1 MPAAARL
8 PEPGGLKAR
17 PWLAWI
23 VGGAACTALV
33 LVVTHRTE
41 EREFLRLTEK
51 IEPAWLGLA
60 LLLQAGTYLTQGLVW
75 RLAAR
80 AAGHSVTLVKSC
92 ELSLASLFVDQALPS
107 AGISGLTMASGAL
120 ARTGMPAPAV
130 AAAILVNMSM
140 YYLAYAFCMAL
151 ALGIAMPRG
160 YLPGWVMLPMLGFVA
175 VRLGMAWF
183 VISTPGGRCG
193 GLRGT
198 LRRSKNF
205 ARLLDFF
212 ASADRSPFRDHR
224 LLGRT
229 FALHGATFLL
239 DAATLWVAVLAL
251 GESVPVGGMFA
262 SFMVSTFFRTI
273 GIMPGGLGTFEAASV
288 VSLKSIGLPLP
299 VALSATLLFRGL
311 SFWLPMVPGMMASR
325 HLLGRKGRRG
335 E

>member
-8 PEPGGLKAR
+8 IEPGGLKAK
-17 PWLAWI
+17 PWLAWV
-23 VGGAACTALV
+23 VGLAACAALV

-41 EREFLRLTEK
+41 ERELLRLADE
-51 IEPAWLGLA
+51 IEPAWLILA

-80 AAGHSVTLVKSC
+80 ATGHAPSFAKAC
-92 ELSLASLFVDQALPS
+92 ELSLATLFVDQALPS
-107 AGISGLTMASGAL
+107 AGISGMTLASGAL

-140 YYLAYAFCMAL
+140 YYLAYGFCMAL
-151 ALGIAMPRG
+151 ALGMAMPSG
-160 YLPGWVMLPMLGFVA
+160 YLPGWVTLPMSVFVL

-183 VISTPGGRCG
+183 VIATPGGRLWG
-193 GLRGT
+193 A
-198 LRRSKNF
+198 LRRSRNL

-212 ASADRSPFRDHR
+212 ANADRALFRNR
-224 LLGRT
+224 ALLGRT

-251 GESVPVGGMFA
+251 GGSAPVGGLFA
-262 SFMVSTFFRTI
+262 CFMVSTFFRTI

-311 SFWLPMVPGMMASR
+311 SFWLPMLPGMMASR
-325 HLLGRKGRRG
+325 HLLGRKRSRG
-335 E
+335 G